1 MDLGAAWAEVSS
13 LMSAMEREPAHARQV
28 ARLALRLYDDLM
40 DLHGGGATERFLL
53 ESAALLHDIGWSV
66 SPDGTAHHKHSA
78 RLIQERVWTGLPG
91 REVAMLAQI
100 ARYHRKSLPQTEH
113 GAFMALSETDRRW
126 VEKLAGLLRVADG
139 LDRTHR
145 QKVADLSAETG
156 SNEVMVTVRGGVLE
170 GELAAAQKK
179 SDLAVRVYGREWIIR
194 AG

>member
-1 MDLGAAWAEVSS
+1 
-13 LMSAMEREPAHARQV
+13 
-28 ARLALRLYDDLM
+28 
-40 DLHGGGATERFLL
+40 
-53 ESAALLHDIGWSV
+53 
-66 SPDGTAHHKHSA
+66 
-78 RLIQERVWTGLPG
+78 
-91 REVAMLAQI
+91 
-100 ARYHRKSLPQTEH
+100 
-113 GAFMALSETDRRW
+113 MALSETDRRW